1 MDIKRT
7 VLWVVFSFSLLL
19 LWDGWMR
26 HNGHQSMFF
35 PSANPTQ
42 EQAAANP
49 AAPTASPT
57 GSPVPQTGTPAPT
70 AAGTPGAVPGA
81 DGNAVATKGET
92 ITITTDLVKASIDT
106 VGGELKRLELLKQPD
121 VVDPTKNVVLFD
133 SEPGHMYLAESGLI
147 GGPFPNHKTIFTA
160 QPGPRTLDNGNEVQL
175 VLVADQGGV
184 KLTKTYTFKRD
195 SYLID
200 VKHTVTN
207 TTAAAINPSLYLQLV
222 RDGNKPGGESHFYST
237 FTGPAVY
244 SDTEHF
250 EKLDFEKIANG
261 KQQHVNK
268 ADNGWIAMVQ
278 HYFVSAFIPPEK
290 AQRDVF
296 SKKVGDNLYAVGSI
310 LPLGTVAPNASVT
323 MDSQLYSGP
332 TISKT
337 LQAIAPGL
345 DLVRDYGHLTVI
357 AEPIFWLMTHIHN
370 LVGNWGWTIILLTVL
385 IKLVFF
391 PLSAASYRSMAKM
404 KAVSP
409 KMQAIRERHK
419 GDPQATNREMMAL
432 YKTEKINP
440 LGGCL
445 PIVIQIPVFISLYS
459 VLLASV
465 EMRGAPWLGWVHDL
479 TAPDRLFGTIPYFN
493 MPIGLLPIIM
503 AASMFLQTKL
513 NPTPP
518 DPVQAKVMMF
528 MPLVFSFMF
537 FFFPSGLVLYWVT
550 NNVLS
555 IAQQWVIT
563 RNIESGKTK

>member
-19 LWDGWMR
+19 LWDSWMR

-49 AAPTASPT
+49 AAPTASPA
-57 GSPVPQTGTPAPT
+57 GSPVPQAGASTPA
-70 AAGTPGAVPGA
+70 ALPGN
-81 DGNAVATKGET
+81 DGSAVAAKGET
-92 ITITTDLVKASIDT
+92 IVITTDLVKASIDT

-133 SEPGHMYLAESGLI
+133 SEAGHTYLAESGLI

-160 QPGPRTLDNGNEVQL
+160 QPGARSLDNGNEVQL
-175 VLVADQGGV
+175 VLQAEQGGV

-207 TTAAAINPSLYLQLV
+207 TTGAAINPSLYLQLV
-222 RDGNKPGGESHFYST
+222 RDDNKPGGESHFYST

-244 SDTEHF
+244 SDSEHF

-261 KQQHVNK
+261 KQQHVTK

-278 HYFVSAFIPPEK
+278 HYFVSAYIPPEK
-290 AQRDVF
+290 AQRDIF
-296 SKKVGDNLYAVGSI
+296 SKKVGDKLFAVGSI
-310 LPLGTVAPNASVT
+310 LPLGTIAPNASVT
-323 MDSQLYSGP
+323 MDAQLYSGP
-332 TISKT
+332 TVSKT

-385 IKLVFF
+385 IKLIFF

-419 GDPQATNREMMAL
+419 SDPQAMNREMMAL

-445 PIVIQIPVFISLYS
+445 PIAIQIPVFISLYS

-550 NNVLS
+550 NNILS

>member
-19 LWDGWMR
+19 LWDSWMR

-35 PSANPTQ
+35 PSANQTQ

-49 AAPTASPT
+49 AAPAASPT
-57 GSPVPQTGTPAPT
+57 GSPVPQAGT
-70 AAGTPGAVPGA
+70 AAPASAAAVPAAGA
-81 DGNAVATKGET
+81 AAAKGET
-92 ITITTDLVKASIDT
+92 ITITTDVVKADFDT
-106 VGGELKRLELLKQPD
+106 VGGELKRLELLNQRD
-121 VVDPTKNVVLFD
+121 VVDPTKNLVLFD
-133 SEPGHMYLAESGLI
+133 SAAGHTYLAESGLI
-147 GGPFPNHKTIFTA
+147 GGAFPNHKTLFA
-160 QPGPRTLDNGNEVQL
+160 AESGPRTLSNGDTVQL
-175 VLVADQGGV
+175 VFNAEQDGV
-184 KLTKTYTFKRD
+184 KLTKTFTFKRG

-207 TTAAAINPSLYLQLV
+207 TTAAAINPTLYLQLV

-244 SDTEHF
+244 TEAEKF
-250 EKLDFEKIANG
+250 EKLDFEKIATG
-261 KQQHVNK
+261 KQEHVKK

-278 HYFVSAFIPPEK
+278 HYFVSAIIPPQQ
-290 AQRDVF
+290 AQRDIYAEQV
-296 SKKVGDNLYAVGSI
+296 SPNLYRVGVK
-310 LPLGTVAPNASVT
+310 LPLGTIAPNASLT
-323 MDSQLYSGP
+323 SDAQLYSGP
-332 TISKT
+332 TVNKT
-337 LQAIAPGL
+337 LEAIAPGL
-345 DLVRDYGHLTVI
+345 DLVRDYGHLAII
-357 AEPIFWLMTHIHN
+357 AKPIFWLMTHIHAV
-370 LVGNWGWTIILLTVL
+370 VGNWGWTIILLTVL

-404 KAVSP
+404 KAVAP
-409 KMQAIRERHK
+409 RMQAIRERHK
-419 GDPQATNREMMAL
+419 GDPQAMNREMMAM

-445 PIVIQIPVFISLYS
+445 PIAIQIPVFIALYS
-459 VLLASV
+459 ALLASV
-465 EMRGAPWLGWVHDL
+465 EMRGAPWLGWIHDL
-479 TAPDRLFGTIPYFN
+479 TAPDTLFGTIPYFN

-550 NNVLS
+550 NNILS

-563 RNIESGKTK
+563 KNIESGKTK

>member
-19 LWDGWMR
+19 LWDSWMR

-57 GSPVPQTGTPAPT
+57 ASPVPQAGTSTPA
-70 AAGTPGAVPGA
+70 ALPGNDSG
-81 DGNAVATKGET
+81 AVATKGET
-92 ITITTDLVKASIDT
+92 IVITTDLVKASIDT

-133 SEPGHMYLAESGLI
+133 SEAGHTYLAESGLI

-160 QPGPRTLDNGNEVQL
+160 QPGARSLDNGNEVQL
-175 VLVADQGGV
+175 VLQAEQGGV

-207 TTAAAINPSLYLQLV
+207 TTGAAINPSLYLQLV
-222 RDGNKPGGESHFYST
+222 RDDNKPGGESHFYST

-244 SDTEHF
+244 SDSEHF

-261 KQQHVNK
+261 KQQHVTK

-278 HYFVSAFIPPEK
+278 HYFVSAYIPPEK
-290 AQRDVF
+290 AQRDIF
-296 SKKVGDNLYAVGSI
+296 SKKVGDKLFAVGSI
-310 LPLGTVAPNASVT
+310 LPLGTIAPNASVT
-323 MDSQLYSGP
+323 MDAQLYSGP
-332 TISKT
+332 TVSKT

-385 IKLVFF
+385 IKLIFF

-419 GDPQATNREMMAL
+419 SDPQAMNREMMAL

-445 PIVIQIPVFISLYS
+445 PIAIQIPVFISLYS

-550 NNVLS
+550 NNILS

>member
-1 MDIKRT
+1 M
-7 VLWVVFSFSLLL
+7 
-19 LWDGWMR
+19 
-26 HNGHQSMFF
+26 
-35 PSANPTQ
+35 
-42 EQAAANP
+42 
-49 AAPTASPT
+49 
-57 GSPVPQTGTPAPT
+57 
-70 AAGTPGAVPGA
+70 
-81 DGNAVATKGET
+81 
-92 ITITTDLVKASIDT
+92 
-106 VGGELKRLELLKQPD
+106 
-121 VVDPTKNVVLFD
+121 
-133 SEPGHMYLAESGLI
+133 
-147 GGPFPNHKTIFTA
+147 
-160 QPGPRTLDNGNEVQL
+160 QL
-175 VLVADQGGV
+175 VLVAEQGGV
-184 KLTKTYTFKRD
+184 KLTKTYTFKRG
-195 SYLID
+195 SYVID

-207 TTAAAINPSLYLQLV
+207 TTGAAITPSLYLQLV

-244 SDTEHF
+244 SSTEHF

-278 HYFVSAFIPPEK
+278 HYFVSAFIPPQN
-290 AQRDVF
+290 AQRDIF

-310 LPLGTVAPNASVT
+310 LPLGSVAPNASVSL
-323 MDSQLYSGP
+323 DSQLYSGP
-332 TISKT
+332 TVSKT

-419 GDPQATNREMMAL
+419 GDPQAMNREMMAL

-445 PIVIQIPVFISLYS
+445 PIVIQIPVFIALYS

-550 NNVLS
+550 NNILS

>member
-19 LWDGWMR
+19 LWDSWMR

-35 PSANPTQ
+35 PSATPTQ

-57 GSPVPQTGTPAPT
+57 GSPVPQAGMPAP
-70 AAGTPGAVPGA
+70 APAGAVPAADVGA
-81 DGNAVATKGET
+81 AKGET
-92 ITITTDLVKASIDT
+92 ITITTDVVKADFDT
-106 VGGELKRLELLKQPD
+106 VGGELKRLELLNQRD
-121 VVDPTKNVVLFD
+121 VVDPTKNLVLFD
-133 SEPGHMYLAESGLI
+133 SAAGHNYLAESGLI
-147 GGPFPNHKTIFTA
+147 GGAFPNHKSLFTA
-160 QPGPRTLDNGNEVQL
+160 EAGPRTLSNGDTVQL
-175 VLVADQGGV
+175 VLNAEQDGV
-184 KLTKTYTFKRD
+184 KLTKTFTFKRG

-207 TTAAAINPSLYLQLV
+207 TTAAAINPTLYLQLV

-244 SDTEHF
+244 TDAEKF
-250 EKLDFEKIANG
+250 EKLDFEKIATG
-261 KQQHVNK
+261 KQEHVKK

-278 HYFVSAFIPPEK
+278 HYFVSAIIPPQQ
-290 AQRDVF
+290 AQRDIYAEQVAP
-296 SKKVGDNLYAVGSI
+296 NLYRVGVKLSLGSI
-310 LPLGTVAPNASVT
+310 APNASLT
-323 MDSQLYSGP
+323 SDAQLYSGP
-332 TISKT
+332 TVNKT
-337 LQAIAPGL
+337 LEAIAPGL
-345 DLVRDYGHLTVI
+345 DLVRDYGHLAII
-357 AEPIFWLMTHIHN
+357 AKPIFWLMTHIHAV
-370 LVGNWGWTIILLTVL
+370 VGNWGWTIILLTVL

-419 GDPQATNREMMAL
+419 GDPQAMNREMMTL

-445 PIVIQIPVFISLYS
+445 PIAIQIPVFIALYS
-459 VLLASV
+459 ALLASV
-465 EMRGAPWLGWVHDL
+465 EMRGAPWLGWIHDL
-479 TAPDRLFGTIPYFN
+479 TAPDTLFGTIPYFN

>member
-19 LWDGWMR
+19 LWDSWMR

-49 AAPTASPT
+49 AAPTASPA
-57 GSPVPQTGTPAPT
+57 GSPVPQSGSSTPA
-70 AAGTPGAVPGA
+70 ALPGN
-81 DGNAVATKGET
+81 DGSAVATKGET
-92 ITITTDLVKASIDT
+92 IVITTDLVKASIDT

-133 SEPGHMYLAESGLI
+133 SEAGHTYLAESGLI

-160 QPGPRTLDNGNEVQL
+160 QPGARSLDNGNEVQL
-175 VLVADQGGV
+175 VLQAEQGGV

-207 TTAAAINPSLYLQLV
+207 TTGEAINPSLYLQLV
-222 RDGNKPGGESHFYST
+222 RDDNKPGGESHFYST

-244 SDTEHF
+244 SDSEHF

-261 KQQHVNK
+261 KQQHVTK

-278 HYFVSAFIPPEK
+278 HYFVSAYIPPQK
-290 AQRDVF
+290 AQRDIF
-296 SKKVGDNLYAVGSI
+296 SKKVGDKLFAVGSI
-310 LPLGTVAPNASVT
+310 LPLGTIAPNASVS
-323 MDSQLYSGP
+323 MDAQLYSGP
-332 TISKT
+332 TVSKT

-385 IKLVFF
+385 IKLIFF

-419 GDPQATNREMMAL
+419 SDPQAMNREMMAL

-445 PIVIQIPVFISLYS
+445 PIAIQIPVFISLYS

-550 NNVLS
+550 NNILS

>member
-19 LWDGWMR
+19 LWDSWMR

-57 GSPVPQTGTPAPT
+57 GSPVPQ
-70 AAGTPGAVPGA
+70 AGTSAPAALPGS
-81 DGNAVATKGET
+81 DGSAVAAKGET
-92 ITITTDLVKASIDT
+92 IVITTDLVKASIDT

-133 SEPGHMYLAESGLI
+133 SEAGHTYLAESGLI

-160 QPGPRTLDNGNEVQL
+160 QPGARSLDNGNEVQL
-175 VLVADQGGV
+175 VLQAEQGGV

-207 TTAAAINPSLYLQLV
+207 TTGAAINPSLYLQLV
-222 RDGNKPGGESHFYST
+222 RDDNKPGGESHFYST

-244 SDTEHF
+244 SDSEHF

-261 KQQHVNK
+261 KQQHVTK

-278 HYFVSAFIPPEK
+278 HYFVSAYIPPQK
-290 AQRDVF
+290 AQRDIF
-296 SKKVGDNLYAVGSI
+296 SKKVGDKLFAVGSI
-310 LPLGTVAPNASVT
+310 LPLGTIAPNASVT
-323 MDSQLYSGP
+323 MDAQLYSGP
-332 TISKT
+332 TVSKT

-385 IKLVFF
+385 IKLIFF

-419 GDPQATNREMMAL
+419 SDPQAMNREMMAL

-445 PIVIQIPVFISLYS
+445 PIAIQIPVFISLYS

-550 NNVLS
+550 NNILS